1 MIRSAQMKHK
11 KPNLLIKATLTAVL
25 LAGGTL
31 VGCSLFDKKPSAH
44 SLMPKINKQKVFFAS
59 YDSVWRAAHST
70 LKYPIAVDNQ
80 DTGVIETE
88 FIKGVD
94 GWLPPNEARPPSSGI
109 RYKLFMTF
117 ARGKTDGK
125 ESVRVTIDKKME
137 ILRDFFSEPEPL
149 ESDGLEEKVIFY
161 RIERELIINEAL
173 KKIN

>member
-1 MIRSAQMKHK
+1 MTHTKSS
-11 KPNLLIKATLTAVL
+11 LLLKTTLLVALLTGGVL
-25 LAGGTL
+25 A
-31 VGCSLFDKKPSAH
+31 GCSLFDSKPSAH
-44 SLMPKINKQKVFFAS
+44 SRMTSINKQKVFFAS

-94 GWLPPNEARPPSSGI
+94 GWLPPHESRPPSSGI

-125 ESVRVTIDKKME
+125 ESVRVTINKKME
-137 ILRDFFSEPEPL
+137 ILRDFFSEPETL
-149 ESDGLEEKVIFY
+149 ESDGLEEKIIFY